1 MAQNARSHRKLKIA
15 GIVALVVVV
24 ALLGFAG
31 NFLFDFALNPRAPYT
46 MKMMQDSKNDK
57 EGEQPDAEDTEARAW
72 FKENR
77 ESSNL
82 TADDGTELAAWY
94 FAASE
99 STHDYAVCLHGY
111 TNEPIGMARYVKRFH
126 DRGMNVLAP
135 AARAHERS
143 GGDYIGMGWP
153 ERLDVVAWIER
164 VVQAD
169 PEARILVFGESMGA
183 ATAMNVAGESLPANV
198 KCIIEDCGY
207 TSVWD
212 EFSLQLKN
220 VFGLPSFPLLDVAN
234 LVCNVRA
241 GYDFHKASSV
251 EQLKHATVPMLFIH
265 GDQDTFVPYDMLD
278 QNYDACASK
287 VKQKLTIHGATHAK
301 SAQVDPELYWNTVNN
316 FLTSSASGVE
326 SKLYEQVKYFYTVNA
341 WLPRNATVVNQK
353 AFDALDKPT
362 QEAVMKAAAA
372 AEKRGRE
379 TSERLDKEY
388 LKELAAKGMVIAEPS
403 AALKAEF
410 AKIGDT
416 MTEEWIKN
424 AGADG
429 KAIVDAYRKR

>member
-1 MAQNARSHRKLKIA
+1 MSQNARSHRKLKLA
-15 GIVALVVVV
+15 GIVTLVVVV

-31 NFLFDFALNPRAPYT
+31 NFLFDFALNPQAPYT
-46 MKMMQDSKNDK
+46 MKMMQDSKDDK
-57 EGEQPDAEDTEARAW
+57 KGEQPDAEETEARAW

-77 ESSNL
+77 ESSSL

-99 STHDYAVCLHGY
+99 SAHDYAVCLHGY

-164 VVQAD
+164 IVQAD

-183 ATAMNVAGESLPANV
+183 ATAMNVAGEPLSANV

-212 EFSLQLKN
+212 EFSLQLKD

-265 GDQDTFVPYDMLD
+265 GDQDTFVPYSMLD

-287 VKQKLTIHGATHAK
+287 ASKSSLSMAPPTPRVHKLTPSSTGTQ
-301 SAQVDPELYWNTVNN
+301 ST
-316 FLTSSASGVE
+316 TSSTRIFRQKTTSGV
-326 SKLYEQVKYFYTVNA
+326 L
-341 WLPRNATVVNQK
+341 LPTIGLWSAV
-353 AFDALDKPT
+353 FDFSPHFR
-362 QEAVMKAAAA
+362 KAA
-372 AEKRGRE
+372 RGRCAHG
-379 TSERLDKEY
+379 RLLLNLRY
-388 LKELAAKGMVIAEPS
+388 KG
-403 AALKAEF
+403 
-410 AKIGDT
+410 
-416 MTEEWIKN
+416 
-424 AGADG
+424 
-429 KAIVDAYRKR
+429 AYFVQ

>member
-1 MAQNARSHRKLKIA
+1 MPQSAHPHRKLKITVVVA
-15 GIVALVVVV
+15 LALVVT
-24 ALLGFAG
+24 LLGFAG
-31 NFLFDFALNPRAPYT
+31 NFLFDFALNPQAPYT
-46 MKMMQDSKNDK
+46 MKMMQDGKDDK
-57 EGEQPDAEDTEARAW
+57 EGEQP
-72 FKENR
+72 
-77 ESSNL
+77 
-82 TADDGTELAAWY
+82 
-94 FAASE
+94 SE

-111 TNEPIGMARYVKRFH
+111 TNEPIGMARYAKRFH

-153 ERLDVVAWIER
+153 ERLDIVAWINQI
-164 VVQAD
+164 VQAD

-212 EFSLQLKN
+212 EFSLQLKD

-251 EQLKHATVPMLFIH
+251 EQLKHVTVPMLFIH

-301 SAQVDPELYWNTVNN
+301 SAQVDPELYWNTVDDFLGKN
-316 FLTSSASGVE
+316 F
-326 SKLYEQVKYFYTVNA
+326 
-341 WLPRNATVVNQK
+341 
-353 AFDALDKPT
+353 
-362 QEAVMKAAAA
+362 
-372 AEKRGRE
+372 
-379 TSERLDKEY
+379 
-388 LKELAAKGMVIAEPS
+388 
-403 AALKAEF
+403 
-410 AKIGDT
+410 
-416 MTEEWIKN
+416 
-424 AGADG
+424 
-429 KAIVDAYRKR
+429 

>member
-1 MAQNARSHRKLKIA
+1 MAQNAHSHRKLKIA
-15 GIVALVVVV
+15 GIVALVVVI

-46 MKMMQDSKNDK
+46 MKMMQDGKDDK

-72 FKENR
+72 FKKNR
-77 ESSNL
+77 ESSSL

-94 FAASE
+94 FAAPE
-99 STHDYAVCLHGY
+99 STHNYAICLHGY
-111 TNEPIGMARYVKRFH
+111 
-126 DRGMNVLAP
+126 
-135 AARAHERS
+135 
-143 GGDYIGMGWP
+143 
-153 ERLDVVAWIER
+153 
-164 VVQAD
+164 

-183 ATAMNVAGESLPANV
+183 ATAMDVAGESLPANV

-212 EFSLQLKN
+212 EFSLQLKD

-265 GDQDTFVPYDMLD
+265 GDQDTFVPYSMLD

-301 SAQVDPELYWNTVNN
+301 SAQVDPELYWNTVDDFLDEN
-316 FLTSSASGVE
+316 F
-326 SKLYEQVKYFYTVNA
+326 
-341 WLPRNATVVNQK
+341 
-353 AFDALDKPT
+353 
-362 QEAVMKAAAA
+362 
-372 AEKRGRE
+372 
-379 TSERLDKEY
+379 
-388 LKELAAKGMVIAEPS
+388 
-403 AALKAEF
+403 
-410 AKIGDT
+410 
-416 MTEEWIKN
+416 
-424 AGADG
+424 
-429 KAIVDAYRKR
+429 

>member
-1 MAQNARSHRKLKIA
+1 MDQSSHHHRKLKIA
-15 GIVALVVVV
+15 GVIALVLVV

-46 MKMMQDSKNDK
+46 MKMMQDSKDTK
-57 EGEQPDAEDTEARAW
+57 KGEQMDAEAVEARAW

-77 ESSNL
+77 ESSSL

-94 FAASE
+94 FAAPE
-99 STHDYAVCLHGY
+99 STHNYAICLHGY
-111 TNEPIGMARYVKRFH
+111 TDEPIGMARYAKRFH
-126 DRGMNVLAP
+126 DPR
-135 AARAHERS
+135 HERTRTCRPRPRALRRRLCRH
-143 GGDYIGMGWP
+143 GWP
-153 ERLDVVAWIER
+153 ERLDIVAWIGR
-164 VVQAD
+164 IVQAD

-183 ATAMNVAGESLPANV
+183 ATAMDVAGESLPANV

-212 EFSLQLKN
+212 EFSLQLKD

-301 SAQVDPELYWNTVNN
+301 SAQVDPELYWNTVDGFLDEN
-316 FLTSSASGVE
+316 F
-326 SKLYEQVKYFYTVNA
+326 
-341 WLPRNATVVNQK
+341 
-353 AFDALDKPT
+353 
-362 QEAVMKAAAA
+362 
-372 AEKRGRE
+372 
-379 TSERLDKEY
+379 
-388 LKELAAKGMVIAEPS
+388 
-403 AALKAEF
+403 
-410 AKIGDT
+410 
-416 MTEEWIKN
+416 
-424 AGADG
+424 
-429 KAIVDAYRKR
+429 

>member
-1 MAQNARSHRKLKIA
+1 MAQNAHSHRKLKIA
-15 GIVALVVVV
+15 GIVALVVVI

-46 MKMMQDSKNDK
+46 MKMMQDGKDDK
-57 EGEQPDAEDTEARAW
+57 ESEQPDAEGTEARAW
-72 FKENR
+72 FQENR
-77 ESSNL
+77 ESSSL
-82 TADDGTELAAWY
+82 TADDGTELA
-94 FAASE
+94 
-99 STHDYAVCLHGY
+99 D
-111 TNEPIGMARYVKRFH
+111 EPIGMARYVKRFH

-143 GGDYIGMGWP
+143 GGDYIGMGRP
-153 ERLDVVAWIER
+153 ERLDVVAWIGR
-164 VVQAD
+164 IVQAD

-183 ATAMNVAGESLPANV
+183 ATAMDVAGESLPANV

-212 EFSLQLKN
+212 EFSLQLKD

-265 GDQDTFVPYDMLD
+265 GDQDTFVPYSMLD

-301 SAQVDPELYWNTVNN
+301 SAQVDPELYWNTVDDFLDEN
-316 FLTSSASGVE
+316 F
-326 SKLYEQVKYFYTVNA
+326 
-341 WLPRNATVVNQK
+341 
-353 AFDALDKPT
+353 
-362 QEAVMKAAAA
+362 
-372 AEKRGRE
+372 
-379 TSERLDKEY
+379 
-388 LKELAAKGMVIAEPS
+388 
-403 AALKAEF
+403 
-410 AKIGDT
+410 
-416 MTEEWIKN
+416 
-424 AGADG
+424 
-429 KAIVDAYRKR
+429 

>member
-1 MAQNARSHRKLKIA
+1 MSQNARSHRKLKITVV
-15 GIVALVVVV
+15 VALALVV

-31 NFLFDFALNPRAPYT
+31 NFLFDFALNPQAPYT
-46 MKMMQDSKNDK
+46 MKMMQDSKDAEK
-57 EGEQPDAEDTEARAW
+57 GEQMDAEEGEARAW

-77 ESSNL
+77 ESSSL

-153 ERLDVVAWIER
+153 ERLDIVAWIER
-164 VVQAD
+164 IVQAD

-212 EFSLQLKN
+212 EFSLQLKD

-251 EQLKHATVPMLFIH
+251 EQLKRATVPMLFIH
-265 GDQDTFVPYDMLD
+265 GDQDTFVPYSMLD

-301 SAQVDPELYWNTVNN
+301 SAQVDPELYWNTVDDFLDEYFRQIGRFTSLSDPLALPNSRPRALCSRAAFAN
-316 FLTSSASGVE
+316 AALQKRLICPIARRYLTSMNSYLLVPRPIFSACAMHARQSVSGCVM
-326 SKLYEQVKYFYTVNA
+326 
-341 WLPRNATVVNQK
+341 QK
-353 AFDALDKPT
+353 GSRAC
-362 QEAVMKAAAA
+362 
-372 AEKRGRE
+372 
-379 TSERLDKEY
+379 S
-388 LKELAAKGMVIAEPS
+388 PS
-403 AALKAEF
+403 
-410 AKIGDT
+410 
-416 MTEEWIKN
+416 
-424 AGADG
+424 
-429 KAIVDAYRKR
+429 RCS